1 MESKSRIREVKPCR
15 NKEAFSEGNKVQHD
29 STVSRF
35 FGLPLSGECSGGNKK
50 RGLDA
55 DSSNW
60 ELKDASVLVLVRQ
73 RSCLA
78 TIGALY

>member
-1 MESKSRIREVKPCR
+1 VENKSRIREVKPCR

-29 STVSRF
+29 SMVCRF
-35 FGLPLSGECSGGNKK
+35 FGLPFCGECSGGNKI
-50 RGLDA
+50 RGLDV

-60 ELKDASVLVLVRQ
+60 ELKDAPVLVLVQQ